1 MELVKILIVLIGLGI
16 LYQLTVPYEGFTQLP
31 SVYLD
36 GVPLVIIAITNY
48 I

>member
-31 SVYLD
+31 SHAYLD
-36 GVPLVIIAITNY
+36 GVPLANNCNN
-48 I
+48 